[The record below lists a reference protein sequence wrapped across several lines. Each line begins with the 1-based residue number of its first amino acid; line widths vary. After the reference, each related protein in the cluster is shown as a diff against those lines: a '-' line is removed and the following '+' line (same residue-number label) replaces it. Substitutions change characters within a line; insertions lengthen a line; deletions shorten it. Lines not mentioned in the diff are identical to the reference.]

1 MIAQVTNMY
10 RMFLLSK
17 ASKSDVL
24 YCSLY
29 LGISV
34 ANLSGTCK
42 PELPVSTNRHLQ
54 FIFEKISLLAK
65 GPTWCICLL

>member
-17 ASKSDVL
+17 AFKSNVL
-24 YCSLY
+24 YCILY

-42 PELPVSTNRHLQ
+42 HGLPFQQIVTSNS
-54 FIFEKISLLAK
+54 SLKKFLF
-65 GPTWCICLL
+65 L